1 MLAWRGGTVRV
12 RSRPSDNPQTPG
24 SLEQRTSRLEGS
36 HEQMNERLA
45 DLASLR
51 AEMNGR
57 FAEIDRRFS
66 SLNVLLYTLGAG
78 IIGVLIAQ
86 VFTLLQVVASD

>member
-1 MLAWRGGTVRV
+1 MAT
-12 RSRPSDNPQTPG
+12 QTPG

-36 HEQMNERLA
+36 HAQMNERLA
-45 DLASLR
+45 DLASLRPEMNSLR

-57 FAEIDRRFS
+57 FAEIDRRFN

-86 VFTLLQVVASD
+86 VFTLLQVVAAD